1 MVPRLDWSDPR
12 ASACLVRGEPVV
24 LSGGCPLSAGIAH
37 WNVAHLAATLAE
49 EPAAVARATWPVHYT
64 PAGQPR
70 VSRAYGRGV
79 GEGGV
84 CSMSMSDFEARLR
97 LCESCS
103 TGTQPHLYLQAVLAS
118 RNAPRH
124 SMPETTPETTAEIA
138 PETTPEI
145 TPEITPS
152 RPLGAALGRDLE
164 ERIGWAWLRA
174 TCEAAG
180 GLGGDHEAFEACQL
194 WASRGR
200 LYTPCHFDGA
210 HNFFCQLEGSKRFLL
225 FAPSQGYRLYPY
237 PVGHP
242 MDNFAM
248 ASLEQPDLAR
258 FPLLAQAEGHV
269 ALVQPGDVLFLP
281 KFWWHH
287 VEAPATAPSPAPAT
301 APATAAHDG
310 LPPRTQNLSL
320 NFWLGPASRRTQE
333 HYEWLSTRASSR
345 RVVQYFVGGPE
356 GAQRVREELHAMGLA
371 VGPETPREQ
380 QEDSARD
387 GATIEGSAR
396 DDAEKE
402 QQEEA
407 LGALMSTSSGAILCL
422 HAARMAEQG
431 ATAVCGGSRAG
442 GRFLNAVAA
451 AEDAAWG
458 LEGRHAVCALAAKLR
473 DEVAAVVGSDA
484 AARALLRQCTRDG
497 RLYPGLAPP
506 IEGPIVRSE
515 HGETTPEDE
524 VEAALGGAWR

>member
-1 MVPRLDWSDPR
+1 M
-12 ASACLVRGEPVV
+12 
-24 LSGGCPLSAGIAH
+24 
-37 WNVAHLAATLAE
+37 TL
-49 EPAAVARATWPVHYT
+49 
-64 PAGQPR
+64 
-70 VSRAYGRGV
+70 
-79 GEGGV
+79 
-84 CSMSMSDFEARLR
+84 C
-97 LCESCS
+97 
-103 TGTQPHLYLQAVLAS
+103 
-118 RNAPRH
+118 
-124 SMPETTPETTAEIA
+124 
-138 PETTPEI
+138 
-145 TPEITPS
+145 
-152 RPLGAALGRDLE
+152 
-164 ERIGWAWLRA
+164 
-174 TCEAAG
+174 
-180 GLGGDHEAFEACQL
+180 
-194 WASRGR
+194 
-200 LYTPCHFDGA
+200 
-210 HNFFCQLEGSKRFLL
+210 
-225 FAPSQGYRLYPY
+225 
-237 PVGHP
+237 
-242 MDNFAM
+242 
-248 ASLEQPDLAR
+248 
-258 FPLLAQAEGHV
+258 HV

-287 VEAPATAPSPAPAT
+287 VEAPPSPSPAPAPASSPTPAT
-301 APATAAHDG
+301 APSKTAAHDG

-356 GAQRVREELHAMGLA
+356 GAQRVREELHALGLA

-380 QEDSARD
+380 QEGSARYGATLEGSARD
-387 GATIEGSAR
+387 GADT
-396 DDAEKE
+396 E

-407 LGALMSTSSGAILCL
+407 LGALMSTSSGAIRCL

-458 LEGRHAVCALAAKLR
+458 LEGRHAACAFAAKLR
-473 DEVAAVVGSDA
+473 EEVAAVAGSDA

-524 VEAALGGAWR
+524 VEAALGGVVWR

>member
-1 MVPRLDWSDPR
+1 M
-12 ASACLVRGEPVV
+12 
-24 LSGGCPLSAGIAH
+24 
-37 WNVAHLAATLAE
+37 TL
-49 EPAAVARATWPVHYT
+49 
-64 PAGQPR
+64 
-70 VSRAYGRGV
+70 
-79 GEGGV
+79 
-84 CSMSMSDFEARLR
+84 C
-97 LCESCS
+97 
-103 TGTQPHLYLQAVLAS
+103 
-118 RNAPRH
+118 
-124 SMPETTPETTAEIA
+124 
-138 PETTPEI
+138 
-145 TPEITPS
+145 
-152 RPLGAALGRDLE
+152 
-164 ERIGWAWLRA
+164 
-174 TCEAAG
+174 
-180 GLGGDHEAFEACQL
+180 
-194 WASRGR
+194 
-200 LYTPCHFDGA
+200 
-210 HNFFCQLEGSKRFLL
+210 
-225 FAPSQGYRLYPY
+225 
-237 PVGHP
+237 
-242 MDNFAM
+242 
-248 ASLEQPDLAR
+248 
-258 FPLLAQAEGHV
+258 HV

-287 VEAPATAPSPAPAT
+287 VEAPPSPSPAPAPASSPTPAT
-301 APATAAHDG
+301 APATTAAHDG

-356 GAQRVREELHAMGLA
+356 GAQRVREELHALGLA

-380 QEDSARD
+380 QEGRARD
-387 GATIEGSAR
+387 GA
-396 DDAEKE
+396 DKE

-407 LGALMSTSSGAILCL
+407 LGALMSTSSGAIRCL

-458 LEGRHAVCALAAKLR
+458 LDGRHAACAFAAKLR
-473 DEVAAVVGSDA
+473 EEVAAVAGSDA

-524 VEAALGGAWR
+524 VEAALGGVVWR

>member
-1 MVPRLDWSDPR
+1 M
-12 ASACLVRGEPVV
+12 
-24 LSGGCPLSAGIAH
+24 
-37 WNVAHLAATLAE
+37 TL
-49 EPAAVARATWPVHYT
+49 
-64 PAGQPR
+64 
-70 VSRAYGRGV
+70 
-79 GEGGV
+79 
-84 CSMSMSDFEARLR
+84 C
-97 LCESCS
+97 
-103 TGTQPHLYLQAVLAS
+103 
-118 RNAPRH
+118 
-124 SMPETTPETTAEIA
+124 
-138 PETTPEI
+138 
-145 TPEITPS
+145 
-152 RPLGAALGRDLE
+152 
-164 ERIGWAWLRA
+164 
-174 TCEAAG
+174 
-180 GLGGDHEAFEACQL
+180 
-194 WASRGR
+194 
-200 LYTPCHFDGA
+200 
-210 HNFFCQLEGSKRFLL
+210 
-225 FAPSQGYRLYPY
+225 
-237 PVGHP
+237 
-242 MDNFAM
+242 
-248 ASLEQPDLAR
+248 
-258 FPLLAQAEGHV
+258 HV

-287 VEAPATAPSPAPAT
+287 VEAPATAPSPAPAPASSPTPAT
-301 APATAAHDG
+301 APATTAAHDG

-356 GAQRVREELHAMGLA
+356 GAQRVREELHALGLA

-380 QEDSARD
+380 QEGSARD
-387 GATIEGSAR
+387 GADKEQQEEALGALMSTSSAR
-396 DDAEKE
+396 DGADKE

-407 LGALMSTSSGAILCL
+407 LGALMSTSSGAIRCL

-458 LEGRHAVCALAAKLR
+458 LEGRHAACAFAAKLR
-473 DEVAAVVGSDA
+473 EEVAAVAGSDA

-524 VEAALGGAWR
+524 VEAALGGVVWR

>member
-1 MVPRLDWSDPR
+1 M
-12 ASACLVRGEPVV
+12 
-24 LSGGCPLSAGIAH
+24 
-37 WNVAHLAATLAE
+37 TL
-49 EPAAVARATWPVHYT
+49 
-64 PAGQPR
+64 
-70 VSRAYGRGV
+70 
-79 GEGGV
+79 
-84 CSMSMSDFEARLR
+84 C
-97 LCESCS
+97 
-103 TGTQPHLYLQAVLAS
+103 
-118 RNAPRH
+118 
-124 SMPETTPETTAEIA
+124 
-138 PETTPEI
+138 
-145 TPEITPS
+145 
-152 RPLGAALGRDLE
+152 
-164 ERIGWAWLRA
+164 
-174 TCEAAG
+174 
-180 GLGGDHEAFEACQL
+180 
-194 WASRGR
+194 
-200 LYTPCHFDGA
+200 
-210 HNFFCQLEGSKRFLL
+210 
-225 FAPSQGYRLYPY
+225 
-237 PVGHP
+237 
-242 MDNFAM
+242 
-248 ASLEQPDLAR
+248 
-258 FPLLAQAEGHV
+258 HV

-287 VEAPATAPSPAPAT
+287 VEAPATAPSPAPAPASSPTPAT
-301 APATAAHDG
+301 APATTAAHDG

-380 QEDSARD
+380 QEDSARYV
-387 GATIEGSAR
+387 ATLEGSAR
-396 DDAEKE
+396 DGADKE

-407 LGALMSTSSGAILCL
+407 LGALMSTSSGAIRCL

-458 LEGRHAVCALAAKLR
+458 LEGRHAACAFAAKLR
-473 DEVAAVVGSDA
+473 EEVAAVAGSDA

-524 VEAALGGAWR
+524 VEAALGGVVWR

>member
-1 MVPRLDWSDPR
+1 M
-12 ASACLVRGEPVV
+12 
-24 LSGGCPLSAGIAH
+24 
-37 WNVAHLAATLAE
+37 TL
-49 EPAAVARATWPVHYT
+49 
-64 PAGQPR
+64 
-70 VSRAYGRGV
+70 
-79 GEGGV
+79 
-84 CSMSMSDFEARLR
+84 C
-97 LCESCS
+97 
-103 TGTQPHLYLQAVLAS
+103 
-118 RNAPRH
+118 
-124 SMPETTPETTAEIA
+124 
-138 PETTPEI
+138 
-145 TPEITPS
+145 
-152 RPLGAALGRDLE
+152 
-164 ERIGWAWLRA
+164 
-174 TCEAAG
+174 
-180 GLGGDHEAFEACQL
+180 
-194 WASRGR
+194 
-200 LYTPCHFDGA
+200 
-210 HNFFCQLEGSKRFLL
+210 
-225 FAPSQGYRLYPY
+225 
-237 PVGHP
+237 
-242 MDNFAM
+242 
-248 ASLEQPDLAR
+248 
-258 FPLLAQAEGHV
+258 HV

-287 VEAPATAPSPAPAT
+287 VEAPPSPSPAPAPASSPTPAT
-301 APATAAHDG
+301 APATTAAHDG

-356 GAQRVREELHAMGLA
+356 GAQRVREELHALGLA

-380 QEDSARD
+380 QEGSARD
-387 GATIEGSAR
+387 GATLEGSAR
-396 DDAEKE
+396 DGADKE

-407 LGALMSTSSGAILCL
+407 LGALMSTSSGAIRCL

-458 LEGRHAVCALAAKLR
+458 LEGRHAACAFAAKLR
-473 DEVAAVVGSDA
+473 EEVAAVAGSDA

-524 VEAALGGAWR
+524 VEAALGGVVWR

>member
-1 MVPRLDWSDPR
+1 M
-12 ASACLVRGEPVV
+12 
-24 LSGGCPLSAGIAH
+24 
-37 WNVAHLAATLAE
+37 TL
-49 EPAAVARATWPVHYT
+49 
-64 PAGQPR
+64 
-70 VSRAYGRGV
+70 
-79 GEGGV
+79 
-84 CSMSMSDFEARLR
+84 C
-97 LCESCS
+97 
-103 TGTQPHLYLQAVLAS
+103 
-118 RNAPRH
+118 
-124 SMPETTPETTAEIA
+124 
-138 PETTPEI
+138 
-145 TPEITPS
+145 
-152 RPLGAALGRDLE
+152 
-164 ERIGWAWLRA
+164 
-174 TCEAAG
+174 
-180 GLGGDHEAFEACQL
+180 
-194 WASRGR
+194 
-200 LYTPCHFDGA
+200 
-210 HNFFCQLEGSKRFLL
+210 
-225 FAPSQGYRLYPY
+225 
-237 PVGHP
+237 
-242 MDNFAM
+242 
-248 ASLEQPDLAR
+248 
-258 FPLLAQAEGHV
+258 HV

-287 VEAPATAPSPAPAT
+287 VEAPATAPSPAPAPASSPTPAT
-301 APATAAHDG
+301 APATTAAHDG

-356 GAQRVREELHAMGLA
+356 GAQRVREELHALGLA

-380 QEDSARD
+380 QEGSARYGATLEGSARD
-387 GATIEGSAR
+387 GA
-396 DDAEKE
+396 DKE

-407 LGALMSTSSGAILCL
+407 LGALMSTSSGAIRCL

-458 LEGRHAVCALAAKLR
+458 LDGRHAACAFAAKLR
-473 DEVAAVVGSDA
+473 EEVAAVAGSDA

-524 VEAALGGAWR
+524 VEAALGGVVWR

>member
-1 MVPRLDWSDPR
+1 M
-12 ASACLVRGEPVV
+12 
-24 LSGGCPLSAGIAH
+24 
-37 WNVAHLAATLAE
+37 TL
-49 EPAAVARATWPVHYT
+49 
-64 PAGQPR
+64 
-70 VSRAYGRGV
+70 
-79 GEGGV
+79 
-84 CSMSMSDFEARLR
+84 C
-97 LCESCS
+97 
-103 TGTQPHLYLQAVLAS
+103 
-118 RNAPRH
+118 
-124 SMPETTPETTAEIA
+124 
-138 PETTPEI
+138 
-145 TPEITPS
+145 
-152 RPLGAALGRDLE
+152 
-164 ERIGWAWLRA
+164 
-174 TCEAAG
+174 
-180 GLGGDHEAFEACQL
+180 
-194 WASRGR
+194 
-200 LYTPCHFDGA
+200 
-210 HNFFCQLEGSKRFLL
+210 
-225 FAPSQGYRLYPY
+225 
-237 PVGHP
+237 
-242 MDNFAM
+242 
-248 ASLEQPDLAR
+248 
-258 FPLLAQAEGHV
+258 HV

-287 VEAPATAPSPAPAT
+287 VEAPATAPSPAPAPASSPTPAT
-301 APATAAHDG
+301 APATTAAHDG

-356 GAQRVREELHAMGLA
+356 GAQRVREELHALGLA

-380 QEDSARD
+380 QEGSARD
-387 GATIEGSAR
+387 GADKEQQEEALGALMSTSSAR
-396 DDAEKE
+396 DGADKEQQEEALGALMSTSSARDGADTEQQEEALGALMSTSSARDGADKE

-407 LGALMSTSSGAILCL
+407 LGALMSTSSGAIRCL

-458 LEGRHAVCALAAKLR
+458 LEGRHAACAFAAKLR
-473 DEVAAVVGSDA
+473 EEVAAVAGSDA

-524 VEAALGGAWR
+524 VEAALGGVVWR